1 MKTIDTPSSRERLV
15 AAMFDSLQRKGLHGV
30 GLSEILQ
37 DAQAP
42 KGVLY
47 HHFPGG
53 KTDLAVA
60 AIETGAA
67 QIKAS
72 LQQLAAAN
80 ADPVDVLKTWW
91 NHAHKRLERSGFERG
106 CPLAAISL
114 ESTPDDAELR
124 QSLARAFGEF
134 RELVA
139 SMLVNAGIGA
149 KRAAQWAAL
158 IVSAYEG
165 SLIQTRV
172 AASAKPVNDTVE
184 MLLNLLRTELT
195 QAKGARA

>member
-1 MKTIDTPSSRERLV
+1 MKTIDALSSRERLV

-37 DAQAP
+37 DARAP
-42 KGVLY
+42 KGVMY

-53 KTDLAVA
+53 KTDLALA
-60 AIETGAA
+60 AIEAGVA
-67 QIKAS
+67 QMKAS
-72 LQQLAAAN
+72 LQQLADTHT
-80 ADPVDVLKTWW
+80 DPAEALKTWW
-91 NHAHKRLERSGFERG
+91 SHAHKRLERSGFERG

-114 ESTPDDAELR
+114 ESTPDDAALR
-124 QSLARAFGEF
+124 QTLARSFGEF

-139 SMLVNAGIGA
+139 GMLTAAGIGA
-149 KRAAQWAAL
+149 KRSAQLAAL

-165 SLIQTRV
+165 SLIQARV

-184 MLLNLLRTELT
+184 MLLGLLRAELAL
-195 QAKGARA
+195 AKGARA

>member
-1 MKTIDTPSSRERLV
+1 MKTTEAAGTRDRLI

-30 GLSEILQ
+30 GLSEILH

-42 KGVLY
+42 KGVMY

-53 KTDLAVA
+53 KADLAVA

-72 LQQLAAAN
+72 LLQVIQAN
-80 ADPVDVLKTWW
+80 ADPADALKTWW
-91 NHAHKRLERSGFERG
+91 GHAHKRLERSGFERG

-114 ESTPDDAELR
+114 ESTSGDIALRDA
-124 QSLARAFGEF
+124 LARAFGEF

-139 SMLVNAGIGA
+139 DLLAGAGIGA
-149 KRAAQWAAL
+149 KRSTQLAAL

-165 SLIQTRV
+165 SLIQARV
-172 AASAKPVNDTVE
+172 AGSAKPVNDTVE
-184 MLLNLLRTELT
+184 MLLGLLRLELAN
-195 QAKGARA
+195 AKESRA

>member
-1 MKTIDTPSSRERLV
+1 MKTVDAPSTRERLV

-37 DAQAP
+37 EAQAP
-42 KGVLY
+42 KGVMY

-53 KTDLAVA
+53 KADLAVA
-60 AIETGAA
+60 AIEAGTL

-72 LQQLAAAN
+72 LRQLADTS
-80 ADPVDVLKTWW
+80 ADPAEALKTWW

-124 QSLARAFGEF
+124 QSLAQAFGEF

-139 SMLVNAGIGA
+139 GMLAKAGIGA
-149 KRAAQWAAL
+149 KRSAQLAAL

-165 SLIQTRV
+165 SLIQARV
-172 AASAKPVNDTVE
+172 AGSARPVNDTVE
-184 MLLNLLRTELT
+184 MLLGLLRIELA

>member
-1 MKTIDTPSSRERLV
+1 MKTIEAPSSRERLV

-42 KGVLY
+42 KGVMY

-53 KTDLAVA
+53 KTDLALA
-60 AIETGAA
+60 AIETGVA
-67 QIKAS
+67 QMKAS
-72 LQQLAAAN
+72 LQQLADTHT
-80 ADPVDVLKTWW
+80 DPAEALKTWW
-91 NHAHKRLERSGFERG
+91 SHAHKRLERSGFERG

-124 QSLARAFGEF
+124 QALARAFGEF

-139 SMLVNAGIGA
+139 GMLTAAGIGT
-149 KRAAQWAAL
+149 KRSTQLAAL

-165 SLIQTRV
+165 SLIQARV

-184 MLLNLLRTELT
+184 MLLGLLRAELAL
-195 QAKGARA
+195 AKGARA

>member
-1 MKTIDTPSSRERLV
+1 MKTSDAPSSRERLV
-15 AAMFDSLQRKGLHGV
+15 AAMFDSLQRKGLHGA

-42 KGVLY
+42 KGVMY

-53 KTDLAVA
+53 KTDLALA
-60 AIETGAA
+60 AIDTGVA
-67 QIKAS
+67 QMKAS
-72 LQQLAAAN
+72 LQQLADSHT
-80 ADPVDVLKTWW
+80 DPAEALKTWW
-91 NHAHKRLERSGFERG
+91 GHAHKRLERSGFERG

-124 QSLARAFGEF
+124 QTLARAFGEF

-139 SMLVNAGIGA
+139 GMLTAAGIGA
-149 KRAAQWAAL
+149 KRATQLAAL

-165 SLIQTRV
+165 SLIQARV

-184 MLLNLLRTELT
+184 MLLGLLRAELA